1 MCMNRK
7 SLVAIAFVSLASSS
21 WGQGVGL
28 WAPGAVLDPGRTSVP
43 SSGAVR
49 SNLDVRRGIYS
60 AGQTGNLPY
69 TVLTPAGRYLI
80 TTDPATGYVSSI
92 IEVSRTRD

>member
-49 SNLDVRRGIYS
+49 SNLVNQSLFATGS
-60 AGQTGNLPY
+60 ALPR
-69 TVLTPAGRYLI
+69 TVLTPTGRYLI